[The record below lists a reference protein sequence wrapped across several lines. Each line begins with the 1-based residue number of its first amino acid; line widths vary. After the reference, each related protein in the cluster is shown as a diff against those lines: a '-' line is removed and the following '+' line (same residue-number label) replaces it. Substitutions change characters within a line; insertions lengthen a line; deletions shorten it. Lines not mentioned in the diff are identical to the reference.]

1 MWKKIKDWCVEHWEK
16 IEDWRIEHDEVVATF
31 LASTVVLLAVFFI
44 YQFLYVPFAKP
55 VTPMTQQQAE
65 TPAGVEKAASN
76 AHIKLDS
83 GQTKQV
89 SETIREI
96 RVTEKE
102 PVYIIQ
108 TTGDKAQEAS
118 ENASKQ
124 EKADFSIVT
133 DKDHPDE
140 AVELDKLDKNT
151 TVNLNQYN
159 VQAYKK
165 HINTIEYYPAEKT
178 VGYTHQWKIS
188 KSGKYMGV
196 GVDYG
201 TDDGRIMAKVT
212 YSW

>member
-1 MWKKIKDWCVEHWEK
+1 MQKIKDWIKEHRYETAK
-16 IEDWRIEHDEVVATF
+16 IITA
-31 LASTVVLLAVFFI
+31 VVLIILLVCFVVKAWHGKT
-44 YQFLYVPFAKP
+44 AEP
-55 VTPMTQQQAE
+55 VTTMPQQQAE
-65 TPAGVEKAASN
+65 TPAGVEKAADN

-83 GQTKQV
+83 EQTKQV

-118 ENASKQ
+118 EKATKQ
-124 EKADFSIVT
+124 EEADFSIVT

-140 AVELDKLDKNT
+140 AVALDKLDKDT

-159 VQAYKK
+159 VQAFKK
-165 HINTIEYYPAEKT
+165 HIDTIEYYPAEKT

-188 KSGKYMGV
+188 KSGCYMGV
-196 GVDYG
+196 GVDYD
-201 TDDGRIMAKVT
+201 TDNQRIMAKVT

>member
-1 MWKKIKDWCVEHWEK
+1 MWKKIKDWFVRNK
-16 IEDWRIEHDEVVATF
+16 ND
-31 LASTVVLLAVFFI
+31 LAGGFVFGCIAVIAAALLFI
-44 YQFLYVPFAKP
+44 IDTTLKPAPEP
-55 VTPMTQQQAE
+55 VTTIPQQQAE
-65 TPAGVEKAASN
+65 TPAGVEKAANN

-108 TTGDKAQEAS
+108 TTGNKAQEAS
-118 ENASKQ
+118 EKASKQ

-140 AVELDKLDKNT
+140 AVELDKLDENE

-159 VQAYKK
+159 IQAYKK
-165 HINTIEYYPAEKT
+165 QLNTIEYQPWEKT
-178 VGYTHQWKIS
+178 IGYTHSWKVS
-188 KSGKYMGV
+188 KSGKYLGV
-196 GVDYG
+196 GADYDI
-201 TDDGRIMAKVT
+201 DDKRVLAKVT

>member
-1 MWKKIKDWCVEHWEK
+1 MWKKIKNWFKGEWNRGLFIVMS
-16 IEDWRIEHDEVVATF
+16 F
-31 LASTVVLLAVFFI
+31 LILLTVV
-44 YQFLYVPFAKP
+44 FAFANAGLNRYTTKP
-55 VTPMTQQQAE
+55 ATTMTQQQAE

-83 GQTKQV
+83 EQTKQV

-108 TTGDKAQEAS
+108 TTGDKAQEVS
-118 ENASKQ
+118 EKASKQ

-133 DKDHPDE
+133 DKDHSDE
-140 AVELDKLDKNT
+140 AVELDKLDENE

-159 VQAYKK
+159 IQAYKK
-165 HINTIEYYPAEKT
+165 QLNTIEYQPWEKT
-178 VGYTHQWKIS
+178 IGYTHSWKVS
-188 KSGKYMGV
+188 KSGKYLGV
-196 GVDYG
+196 GADYDI
-201 TDDGRIMAKVT
+201 DDKRVLAKVT

>member
-1 MWKKIKDWCVEHWEK
+1 MWKKIKNWFKGEWNRGLFIVMS
-16 IEDWRIEHDEVVATF
+16 F
-31 LASTVVLLAVFFI
+31 LILLTVV
-44 YQFLYVPFAKP
+44 FAFANAGLNRYTTKP
-55 VTPMTQQQAE
+55 ATTMPQQQAE

-96 RVTEKE
+96 RVTERE

-108 TTGDKAQEAS
+108 TTGDKAQEVS
-118 ENASKQ
+118 EKASKQ

-133 DKDHPDE
+133 DKDHSDE
-140 AVELDKLDKNT
+140 AVELDKLDENE

-159 VQAYKK
+159 IQAYKK
-165 HINTIEYYPAEKT
+165 QLNTIEYQPWEKT
-178 VGYTHQWKIS
+178 IGYTHSWKVS
-188 KSGKYMGV
+188 KSGKYFGV
-196 GVDYG
+196 GADYDI
-201 TDDGRIMAKVT
+201 DDKRVLAKVT

>member
-1 MWKKIKDWCVEHWEK
+1 MWTKIKDWYEEHKE
-16 IEDWRIEHDEVVATF
+16 EVVGTF
-31 LASTVVLLAVFFI
+31 ILILAVLFATFFI
-44 YQFLYVPFAKP
+44 YQVLYGSFTKP
-55 VTPMTQQQAE
+55 VTTIPQQQAE
-65 TPAGVEKAASN
+65 TPAGVEKAADN

-118 ENASKQ
+118 EKASEQ
-124 EKADFSIVT
+124 AKADFSIVT

-140 AVELDKLDKNT
+140 AVELDRLDKNE

-159 VQAYKK
+159 IQAYKK
-165 HINTIEYYPAEKT
+165 QLNTIEYQPWEKT
-178 VGYTHQWKIS
+178 IGYTHSWKVS
-188 KSGKYMGV
+188 KSGRYMGV
-196 GVDYG
+196 GLDYD
-201 TDDGRIMAKVT
+201 TDDNRVMAKVT

>member
-1 MWKKIKDWCVEHWEK
+1 MWNKIKDWILNNKYKTAQIVTAV
-16 IEDWRIEHDEVVATF
+16 ILII
-31 LASTVVLLAVFFI
+31 LLVFF
-44 YQFLYVPFAKP
+44 VVKAWETHTTKP
-55 VTPMTQQQAE
+55 VTTIPQQQAE

-96 RVTEKE
+96 RVTERE

-108 TTGDKAQEAS
+108 TTGDKAQEVS
-118 ENASKQ
+118 EKASKQ

-133 DKDHPDE
+133 DKDHSDE
-140 AVELDKLDKNT
+140 AVELDKLDENE

-159 VQAYKK
+159 IQAYKK
-165 HINTIEYYPAEKT
+165 QLNTIEYQPWEKT
-178 VGYTHQWKIS
+178 IGYTHSWKVS
-188 KSGKYMGV
+188 KSGKYLGV
-196 GVDYG
+196 GADYDI
-201 TDDGRIMAKVT
+201 DDKRVLAKVT

>member
-1 MWKKIKDWCVEHWEK
+1 MQKIKDWILNNKYKTAQIITAV
-16 IEDWRIEHDEVVATF
+16 ILI
-31 LASTVVLLAVFFI
+31 VLLVFF
-44 YQFLYVPFAKP
+44 VVKAWEAHTTKP
-55 VTPMTQQQAE
+55 VTTMPQQQAE

-96 RVTEKE
+96 RVTEKD
-102 PVYIIQ
+102 PVYIVQ
-108 TTGDKAQEAS
+108 TTGDKAQDAS
-118 ENASKQ
+118 EKASKQ

-140 AVELDKLDKNT
+140 AVELDKLDENE

-159 VQAYKK
+159 IQAYKK
-165 HINTIEYYPAEKT
+165 QLNTIEYQPWEKT
-178 VGYTHQWKIS
+178 IGYTHSWKVS
-188 KSGKYMGV
+188 KSGKYLGV
-196 GVDYG
+196 GADYDI
-201 TDDGRIMAKVT
+201 DDKRVLAKVT

>member
-1 MWKKIKDWCVEHWEK
+1 MWKKIKDWFVRNKNDLAGGFVFGCVAV
-16 IEDWRIEHDEVVATF
+16 IA
-31 LASTVVLLAVFFI
+31 AALLFI
-44 YQFLYVPFAKP
+44 IDTTLKPAPEP
-55 VTPMTQQQAE
+55 VTTIPQQQAE
-65 TPAGVEKAASN
+65 TPAGVEKAANN

-96 RVTEKE
+96 MVTEKE

-118 ENASKQ
+118 EKSSKQ

-140 AVELDKLDKNT
+140 AVELDKLDENE

-159 VQAYKK
+159 IQAYKK
-165 HINTIEYYPAEKT
+165 QLNTIEYQPWEKT
-178 VGYTHQWKIS
+178 IGYTHSWKVS
-188 KSGKYMGV
+188 KSGKYLGV
-196 GVDYG
+196 GADYDI
-201 TDDGRIMAKVT
+201 DDKRALAKVT

>member
-1 MWKKIKDWCVEHWEK
+1 MWKKIKDWFVRNKNDLAGGFVFGCVAV
-16 IEDWRIEHDEVVATF
+16 IA
-31 LASTVVLLAVFFI
+31 AALLFI
-44 YQFLYVPFAKP
+44 IDTTLKPAPEP
-55 VTPMTQQQAE
+55 VTTIPQQQAE

-118 ENASKQ
+118 EKASKQ

-133 DKDHPDE
+133 DKDHSDE
-140 AVELDKLDKNT
+140 AVELDKLDENE

-159 VQAYKK
+159 IQAYKK
-165 HINTIEYYPAEKT
+165 QLNTIEYQPWEKT
-178 VGYTHQWKIS
+178 IGYTHSWKVS
-188 KSGKYMGV
+188 KSGKYLGV
-196 GVDYG
+196 GADYDI
-201 TDDGRIMAKVT
+201 DDKRVLAKVT

>member
-1 MWKKIKDWCVEHWEK
+1 MWKKIKNWFKGEWNRGFFIVMS
-16 IEDWRIEHDEVVATF
+16 F
-31 LASTVVLLAVFFI
+31 LILLTVVLA
-44 YQFLYVPFAKP
+44 FANAGLNRYTTKP
-55 VTPMTQQQAE
+55 ATTMTQQQAE

-76 AHIKLDS
+76 AHIKLDG

-96 RVTEKE
+96 RVTERE

-108 TTGDKAQEAS
+108 TTGDKAQEVS
-118 ENASKQ
+118 EKASKQ

-140 AVELDKLDKNT
+140 SVELDKLDKNA
-151 TVNLNQYN
+151 TVNLNQ
-159 VQAYKK
+159 YKK

-178 VGYTHQWKIS
+178 VGYIHQWKIS
-188 KSGKYMGV
+188 KSGCYMGV
-196 GVDYG
+196 GLDYD
-201 TDDGRIMAKVT
+201 TDDNRVMAKVT

>member
-1 MWKKIKDWCVEHWEK
+1 MREKLKDWYAGHK
-16 IEDWRIEHDEVVATF
+16 DEVVGAF
-31 LASTVVLLAVFFI
+31 IAIVAILFGVFCI
-44 YQFLYVPFAKP
+44 YQFLYGTFTRP
-55 VTPMTQQQAE
+55 VTTMPQQQAE

-108 TTGDKAQEAS
+108 TTGDKAQEVS
-118 ENASKQ
+118 EKASKQ

-133 DKDHPDE
+133 DKDHSDE
-140 AVELDKLDKNT
+140 AVELDKLDENE

-159 VQAYKK
+159 IQAYKK
-165 HINTIEYYPAEKT
+165 QLNTIEYQPWEKT
-178 VGYTHQWKIS
+178 IGYTHSWKVS
-188 KSGKYMGV
+188 KSGKYLGV
-196 GVDYG
+196 GADYDI
-201 TDDGRIMAKVT
+201 DDKRVLAKVT

>member
-1 MWKKIKDWCVEHWEK
+1 MWKKIKNWFKREWNRGFFIVMS
-16 IEDWRIEHDEVVATF
+16 F
-31 LASTVVLLAVFFI
+31 LILLTVVLA
-44 YQFLYVPFAKP
+44 FANAGLNRYTTKP
-55 VTPMTQQQAE
+55 ATTMTQQQAE

-96 RVTEKE
+96 RVTERE

-108 TTGDKAQEAS
+108 TTGDKAQEVS
-118 ENASKQ
+118 EKASKQ

-133 DKDHPDE
+133 DKDHSDE
-140 AVELDKLDKNT
+140 AVELDKLDENE

-159 VQAYKK
+159 IQAYKK
-165 HINTIEYYPAEKT
+165 QLNTIEYQPWEKT
-178 VGYTHQWKIS
+178 IGYTHSWKVS
-188 KSGKYMGV
+188 KSGKYLGV
-196 GVDYG
+196 GADYDI
-201 TDDGRIMAKVT
+201 DDKRVLAKVT

>member
-1 MWKKIKDWCVEHWEK
+1 MWKKIKNWFKGEWNIGFFIVMS
-16 IEDWRIEHDEVVATF
+16 F
-31 LASTVVLLAVFFI
+31 LILLTVV
-44 YQFLYVPFAKP
+44 FAFANAGLNRYTTKP
-55 VTPMTQQQAE
+55 ATTMTQQQAE

-96 RVTEKE
+96 RVTERE

-108 TTGDKAQEAS
+108 TPGDKAREVS
-118 ENASKQ
+118 EKASKQ

-133 DKDHPDE
+133 DKDHSDE
-140 AVELDKLDKNT
+140 AVELDKLDENE

-159 VQAYKK
+159 IQAYKK
-165 HINTIEYYPAEKT
+165 QLNTIEYQPWEKT
-178 VGYTHQWKIS
+178 IGYTHSWKVS
-188 KSGKYMGV
+188 KSGKYLGV
-196 GVDYG
+196 GADYDI
-201 TDDGRIMAKVT
+201 DDKRVLAKVT

>member
-1 MWKKIKDWCVEHWEK
+1 MQKIKDWILNNKYKTAK
-16 IEDWRIEHDEVVATF
+16 IITAVI
-31 LASTVVLLAVFFI
+31 LIVLLVFF
-44 YQFLYVPFAKP
+44 VVKAWEAHTTKP
-55 VTPMTQQQAE
+55 VTTMPQQQAE
-65 TPAGVEKAASN
+65 TPAGVEKAANN

-118 ENASKQ
+118 EKASKQ

-140 AVELDKLDKNT
+140 AVELDKLDENE

-159 VQAYKK
+159 IQAYKK
-165 HINTIEYYPAEKT
+165 QLNTIEYQPWEKT
-178 VGYTHQWKIS
+178 IGYTHSWKVS
-188 KSGKYMGV
+188 KSGKYLGV
-196 GVDYG
+196 GADYDI
-201 TDDGRIMAKVT
+201 DDKRVLAKVT

>member
-1 MWKKIKDWCVEHWEK
+1 MWKKIKDWFVRNKNDLAGGFVFGCVAV
-16 IEDWRIEHDEVVATF
+16 IA
-31 LASTVVLLAVFFI
+31 AALLFI
-44 YQFLYVPFAKP
+44 IDTTLKPAPEP
-55 VTPMTQQQAE
+55 VTTIPQQQAE
-65 TPAGVEKAASN
+65 TPAGVEKAANN

-118 ENASKQ
+118 EKASKQ

-133 DKDHPDE
+133 DKDHSDE
-140 AVELDKLDKNT
+140 AVELDKLDENE

-159 VQAYKK
+159 IQAYKK
-165 HINTIEYYPAEKT
+165 QLNTIEYQPWEKT
-178 VGYTHQWKIS
+178 IGYTHSWKVS
-188 KSGKYMGV
+188 KSGKYLGV
-196 GVDYG
+196 GADYDI
-201 TDDGRIMAKVT
+201 DDKRVLAKVT

>member
-1 MWKKIKDWCVEHWEK
+1 MWKKIKDWFVRNK
-16 IEDWRIEHDEVVATF
+16 ND
-31 LASTVVLLAVFFI
+31 LASGFVFGCVAVIAAALLFI
-44 YQFLYVPFAKP
+44 IDTTLKPAPEP
-55 VTPMTQQQAE
+55 VTTIPQQQAE
-65 TPAGVEKAASN
+65 TPAGIEKAADN

-83 GQTKQV
+83 GQAKQV

-102 PVYIIQ
+102 PVYIVQ
-108 TTGDKAQEAS
+108 TTGGKIQEAS
-118 ENASKQ
+118 EKARER

-133 DKDHPDE
+133 DKDHPDG

-196 GVDYG
+196 GIDYD
-201 TDDGRIMAKVT
+201 TDDQHVMAKVT

>member
-1 MWKKIKDWCVEHWEK
+1 MWKKIKNWFKGEWNRGPLIVMS
-16 IEDWRIEHDEVVATF
+16 F
-31 LASTVVLLAVFFI
+31 LILLTVV
-44 YQFLYVPFAKP
+44 FAFANAGLNRYTTKP
-55 VTPMTQQQAE
+55 ATTMPQQQAE

-108 TTGDKAQEAS
+108 TTGNKAQEAS
-118 ENASKQ
+118 EKASKQ

-140 AVELDKLDKNT
+140 AVELDKLDENE

-159 VQAYKK
+159 IQAYKK
-165 HINTIEYYPAEKT
+165 QLNTIEYQPWEKT
-178 VGYTHQWKIS
+178 IGYTHSWKVS
-188 KSGKYMGV
+188 KSGKYLGV
-196 GVDYG
+196 GADYDI
-201 TDDGRIMAKVT
+201 DDKRVLAKVT

>member
-1 MWKKIKDWCVEHWEK
+1 MQKIKDWILNNKYKTAQIITAV
-16 IEDWRIEHDEVVATF
+16 ILI
-31 LASTVVLLAVFFI
+31 VLLVFF
-44 YQFLYVPFAKP
+44 VVKAWEAHTTKP
-55 VTPMTQQQAE
+55 VTTMPQQQAE

-102 PVYIIQ
+102 PVYIVQ

-118 ENASKQ
+118 KKASKQ

-140 AVELDKLDKNT
+140 AVELDKLDENE

-159 VQAYKK
+159 IQAYKK
-165 HINTIEYYPAEKT
+165 QLNTIEYQPWEKT
-178 VGYTHQWKIS
+178 IGYTHSWKVS
-188 KSGKYMGV
+188 KSGKYLGV
-196 GVDYG
+196 GADYDI
-201 TDDGRIMAKVT
+201 DDKRVLAKVT

>member
-1 MWKKIKDWCVEHWEK
+1 MWKKIKNWFKGERNRDLFIVMSFL
-16 IEDWRIEHDEVVATF
+16 ILLTVVVA
-31 LASTVVLLAVFFI
+31 
-44 YQFLYVPFAKP
+44 FAKAGLNRYTTKP
-55 VTPMTQQQAE
+55 ATTMPQQQAE
-65 TPAGVEKAASN
+65 TPAGIEKAASN

-108 TTGDKAQEAS
+108 TTGDKAQEVS
-118 ENASKQ
+118 EKASKQ

-133 DKDHPDE
+133 DKDHSDE
-140 AVELDKLDKNT
+140 AVELDKLDENE

-159 VQAYKK
+159 IQAYKK
-165 HINTIEYYPAEKT
+165 QLNTIEYQPWEKT
-178 VGYTHQWKIS
+178 IGYTHSWKVS
-188 KSGKYMGV
+188 KSGKYLGV
-196 GVDYG
+196 GADYDI
-201 TDDGRIMAKVT
+201 DDKRVLAKVT

>member
-1 MWKKIKDWCVEHWEK
+1 MWKKLKEKIKYWYVEH
-16 IEDWRIEHDEVVATF
+16 RDEVLGAF
-31 LASTVVLLAVFFI
+31 LGIAVGMLVVFFV
-44 YQFLYVPFAKP
+44 YLFYMSFSAKA
-55 VTPMTQQQAE
+55 VTTMPQQQAE
-65 TPAGVEKAASN
+65 TPAGIEKAADN
-76 AHIKLDS
+76 ANIKLDY
-83 GQTKQV
+83 GQAKQV
-89 SETIREI
+89 SETIKEI

-102 PVYIIQ
+102 PVYVVQ

-118 ENASKQ
+118 EKASKQ

-133 DKDHPDE
+133 DKDHPDK
-140 AVELDKLDKNT
+140 AVELDKLDKNA

-196 GVDYG
+196 GVDYD
-201 TDDGRIMAKVT
+201 TDDQRVMAKVT

>member
-1 MWKKIKDWCVEHWEK
+1 MWKKIKDWFVRNKNDLAGGFVFGCVAV
-16 IEDWRIEHDEVVATF
+16 IA
-31 LASTVVLLAVFFI
+31 AALLFI
-44 YQFLYVPFAKP
+44 IDTTLKPAPEP
-55 VTPMTQQQAE
+55 VTTIPQQQAE
-65 TPAGVEKAASN
+65 TPAGVEKAANN

-108 TTGDKAQEAS
+108 TTGNKAQEAS
-118 ENASKQ
+118 EKASKQ

-140 AVELDKLDKNT
+140 AVELDKLDENE

-159 VQAYKK
+159 IQAYKK
-165 HINTIEYYPAEKT
+165 QLNTIEYQPWEKT
-178 VGYTHQWKIS
+178 IGYTHSWKVS
-188 KSGKYMGV
+188 KSGKYLGV
-196 GVDYG
+196 GADYDI
-201 TDDGRIMAKVT
+201 DDKRVLAKVT